1 MPMPVAYPFHRATR
15 LRNTNNSVRRR
26 RDTHKPTKS
35 TTTLTRGQSTGT
47 AGYAC
52 TKTWRW
58 TCWDNRRDDRMVGL
72 TYTVDHGHEGA
83 RTEARSPR
91 LQLAFRS
98 KMDNGHEEWAT
109 NRSSAA
115 SISVASGLSLAII
128 QGWPQYQIRSCH
140 RQRSKSAQ
148 LVEHI
153 TKLWSALIS
162 EGIPSSGSPTI
173 GEGVSRTQLQQG
185 SRHTGR
191 GRALSSRQPEA
202 SWEVQS

>member
-1 MPMPVAYPFHRATR
+1 MTSKWHVDNCNRPISRGMRGSSAKPTQAHHQVNRTQNAKEKIEMPMLVAYPFHRATR
-15 LRNTNNSVRRR
+15 LGNTNNSVRRR
-26 RDTHKPTKS
+26 RDTDKPTKS

-72 TYTVDHGHEGA
+72 TYTFDHGHEGA

-98 KMDNGHEEWAT
+98 KMDNGHEERAT

-115 SISVASGLSLAII
+115 SISVASGLSLDTI

-140 RQRSKSAQ
+140 RQRSESAQ

-153 TKLWSALIS
+153 TKLWKI
-162 EGIPSSGSPTI
+162 
-173 GEGVSRTQLQQG
+173 R
-185 SRHTGR
+185 
-191 GRALSSRQPEA
+191 
-202 SWEVQS
+202 